1 MTCGCTAPASSGS
14 PIPSSVSWRWPSTR
28 WNCRPNAASRSPR
41 TAPSP
46 ARPRRRS
53 CVCWPAGRPR
63 STRPRRH
70 QLTTTPNQDARRRPS
85 ALTNVPRNDHRP
97 RSGAH
102 PLGPGS
108 ATARPT
114 SHRRSLEHSVSSTM
128 RAYVSGEN
136 TPLTLTDRPV
146 PTPGH
151 DEVLIRTRAA
161 ALNNSDLTPS
171 GDDHVAGF
179 EFAGDI
185 IDVGTD
191 APAQL
196 HGARVMGIASAA
208 LAEMVVAHHRHVV
221 VMPETVSY
229 EEAAT
234 LPTALATEH
243 GALTLGEVGPA
254 TSVLI
259 TAASSGIGVV
269 GVQLAALL
277 GASTIVATTRSPQK
291 RSLLEQLGANAVV
304 VTTGED
310 LAAGVR
316 AATGGDGA
324 RVVLDHIGGD
334 ALADAVE
341 AASDGGN
348 VISVGRLGGARGSL
362 DLFTLARRYVTLRS
376 VSYGLTPPSVLGDL
390 FDGLTPA
397 VLPAI
402 ADRRIRAVIDSA
414 YAFDD
419 ARSALERLAS
429 GQAAGKVA
437 LNLD

>member
-1 MTCGCTAPASSGS
+1 
-14 PIPSSVSWRWPSTR
+14 
-28 WNCRPNAASRSPR
+28 
-41 TAPSP
+41 
-46 ARPRRRS
+46 
-53 CVCWPAGRPR
+53 
-63 STRPRRH
+63 
-70 QLTTTPNQDARRRPS
+70 
-85 ALTNVPRNDHRP
+85 
-97 RSGAH
+97 
-102 PLGPGS
+102 
-108 ATARPT
+108 
-114 SHRRSLEHSVSSTM
+114 M

-146 PTPGH
+146 PTPSH

-171 GDDHVAGF
+171 GDDHIAGF
-179 EFAGDI
+179 EFAGDVI
-185 IDVGTD
+185 EVGAD
-191 APAQL
+191 APAHL
-196 HGARVMGIASAA
+196 RGARVMGIAAGA
-208 LAEMVVAHHRHVV
+208 LAEIVVAHHRHVV
-221 VMPETVSY
+221 VMPETLSY
-229 EEAAT
+229 DEAAT
-234 LPTALATEH
+234 LPTEH

-291 RSLLEQLGANAVV
+291 RSLLEQLGADAVV
-304 VTTGED
+304 VTAGED

-334 ALADAVE
+334 ALANAVE
-341 AASDGGN
+341 AASDGGD

-362 DLFTLARRYVTLRS
+362 DLFTLARRHVTLRS

-397 VLPAI
+397 VLPAL
-402 ADRRIRAVIDSA
+402 ADGRIRAVIDGA

>member
-1 MTCGCTAPASSGS
+1 
-14 PIPSSVSWRWPSTR
+14 
-28 WNCRPNAASRSPR
+28 
-41 TAPSP
+41 
-46 ARPRRRS
+46 
-53 CVCWPAGRPR
+53 
-63 STRPRRH
+63 
-70 QLTTTPNQDARRRPS
+70 
-85 ALTNVPRNDHRP
+85 
-97 RSGAH
+97 
-102 PLGPGS
+102 
-108 ATARPT
+108 
-114 SHRRSLEHSVSSTM
+114 M

-171 GDDHVAGF
+171 GDDHIAGF
-179 EFAGDI
+179 EFAGDVI
-185 IDVGTD
+185 EVGAD

-196 HGARVMGIASAA
+196 RGARVMGIASGA
-208 LAEMVVAHHRHVV
+208 LAEIVVAHHRHVV
-221 VMPETVSY
+221 VMPETLSY
-229 EEAAT
+229 DEAAT

-259 TAASSGIGVV
+259 TAASSGIGVM

-277 GASTIVATTRSPQK
+277 GASTIVATTRSPRK

-334 ALADAVE
+334 ALADAVA
-341 AASDGGN
+341 AASDGGD

-362 DLFTLARRYVTLRS
+362 DLFTLAAAMSRCGRS
-376 VSYGLTPPSVLGDL
+376 PTD
-390 FDGLTPA
+390 
-397 VLPAI
+397 
-402 ADRRIRAVIDSA
+402 
-414 YAFDD
+414 
-419 ARSALERLAS
+419 
-429 GQAAGKVA
+429 
-437 LNLD
+437 

>member
-1 MTCGCTAPASSGS
+1 M
-14 PIPSSVSWRWPSTR
+14 
-28 WNCRPNAASRSPR
+28 
-41 TAPSP
+41 
-46 ARPRRRS
+46 
-53 CVCWPAGRPR
+53 
-63 STRPRRH
+63 
-70 QLTTTPNQDARRRPS
+70 
-85 ALTNVPRNDHRP
+85 
-97 RSGAH
+97 
-102 PLGPGS
+102 
-108 ATARPT
+108 
-114 SHRRSLEHSVSSTM
+114 SSTM

-171 GDDHVAGF
+171 GDDHIAGF
-179 EFAGDI
+179 EFAGDVI
-185 IDVGTD
+185 EVGAD

-196 HGARVMGIASAA
+196 RGARVMGIAAGA
-208 LAEMVVAHHRHVV
+208 LAEIVVAHHRHVV
-221 VMPETVSY
+221 VMPETLSY

-291 RSLLEQLGANAVV
+291 SSLLEQLGAHAVV
-304 VTTGED
+304 VATGGGG

-324 RVVLDHIGGD
+324 SVVLDHIGGD
-334 ALADAVE
+334 ALTDAVE

-362 DLFTLARRYVTLRS
+362 DLFTLARRHVTLRS

-397 VLPAI
+397 VLPAL
-402 ADRRIRAVIDSA
+402 ADGRIRAVIDGA

-429 GQAAGKVA
+429 GRAAGKVA

>member
-1 MTCGCTAPASSGS
+1 
-14 PIPSSVSWRWPSTR
+14 
-28 WNCRPNAASRSPR
+28 
-41 TAPSP
+41 
-46 ARPRRRS
+46 
-53 CVCWPAGRPR
+53 
-63 STRPRRH
+63 
-70 QLTTTPNQDARRRPS
+70 
-85 ALTNVPRNDHRP
+85 
-97 RSGAH
+97 
-102 PLGPGS
+102 
-108 ATARPT
+108 
-114 SHRRSLEHSVSSTM
+114 M

-185 IDVGTD
+185 IEVGAD

-196 HGARVMGIASAA
+196 RGARVMGIASGA
-208 LAEMVVAHHRHVV
+208 LAEIVVAHHRHVV
-221 VMPETVSY
+221 VMPETLSY
-229 EEAAT
+229 DEAAT

-259 TAASSGIGVV
+259 TAASSGIGVM
-269 GVQLAALL
+269 GIQLAALL

-291 RSLLEQLGANAVV
+291 SSLLEQLGANAVV
-304 VTTGED
+304 VTTGGD
-310 LAAGVR
+310 LAAEVR

-324 RVVLDHIGGD
+324 RMVLDHIGGD
-334 ALADAVE
+334 ALADVVE

-348 VISVGRLGGARGSL
+348 VISVGRLGGGRGSL
-362 DLFTLARRYVTLRS
+362 DLFTLARRHVTLRS

-402 ADRRIRAVIDSA
+402 ADRRICAVIDSA